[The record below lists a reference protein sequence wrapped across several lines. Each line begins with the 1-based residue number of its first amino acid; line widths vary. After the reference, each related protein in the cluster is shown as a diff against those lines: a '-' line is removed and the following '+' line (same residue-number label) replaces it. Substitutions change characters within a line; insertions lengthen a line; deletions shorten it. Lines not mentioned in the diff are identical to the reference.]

1 MYRFRLVI
9 KCPPAYS
16 IDTWNKVLWPAL
28 CRMPWSP
35 TGCLHPDIVNSQLR
49 MFCRLRSML
58 RRRMCNSPGCN
69 MRQRMLLRP
78 RHVLV
83 MVWSPGIA
91 RQSTSVC
98 VSCLASPNAESKR
111 WFGFGVKF
119 LDFFPDFRVLF
130 LGRKVGSKTT
140 VFFRHGFFGFFVVIT
155 KRNCLKSY
163 LFAIGGRTR

>member
-1 MYRFRLVI
+1 MCRFRLVI

-16 IDTWNKVLWPAL
+16 IDTWNKVLWPVL
-28 CRMPWSP
+28 CHMPWFP
-35 TGCLHPDIVNSQLR
+35 MVCLHLGIARSWSR
-49 MFCRLRSML
+49 MSCRLRLML
-58 RRRMCNSPGCN
+58 QRRMCNNPGYN

-111 WFGFGVKF
+111 WFYLDVKF

-130 LGRKVGSKTT
+130 SDRKVENKTT
-140 VFFRHGFFGFFVVIT
+140 VFFSARIFRIFRIFY
-155 KRNCLKSY
+155 RNYK
-163 LFAIGGRTR
+163 